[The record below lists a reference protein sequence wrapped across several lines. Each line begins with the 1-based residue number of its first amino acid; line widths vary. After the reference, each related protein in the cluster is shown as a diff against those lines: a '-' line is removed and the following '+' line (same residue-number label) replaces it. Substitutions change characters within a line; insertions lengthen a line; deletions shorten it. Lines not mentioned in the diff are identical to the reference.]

1 MRQPRRPSR
10 LKEAA
15 PMDPE
20 GSVTRWISRLKDG
33 DRAAA
38 EALWRAYFHRL
49 VALARDRLRGTPRRA
64 ADEED
69 VALAAFDS
77 FYRRAERGQFPR
89 LEGRDD
95 LWQLLFVLTARKAVD
110 LTRREA
116 RQPGRDARGGSP
128 REPIEPDIELVLGTE
143 PTPEFAAVMADEC
156 RRLLDR
162 LGDETLR
169 SVAVWKMEGQ
179 TNAAIAARLGCGATT
194 VERKLQR
201 IRDLWTRGGIS

>member
-1 MRQPRRPSR
+1 
-10 LKEAA
+10 
-15 PMDPE
+15 MDPE
-20 GSVTRWISRLKDG
+20 GSVTRWIAQLKHS

-49 VALARDRLRGTPRRA
+49 VVLARDRLRGTPRGA

-77 FYRRAERGQFPR
+77 FYRRAERGQFPKF
-89 LEGRDD
+89 EDRDD
-95 LWQLLFVLTARKAVD
+95 LWQLLFVLTVRKAVD

-116 RQPGRDARGGSP
+116 RQPGRGARGRSP
-128 REPIEPDIELVLGTE
+128 GEPAGLNIELLLGTE
-143 PTPEFAAVMADEC
+143 PTPEFAALVADEC
-156 RRLLDR
+156 RQLLDR

-169 SVAVWKMEGQ
+169 AVAVWKMEGQ
-179 TNAAIAARLGCGATT
+179 TNAAIAARLGCVVST

-201 IRDLWTRGGIS
+201 IRDLWAREEIS